1 MSRINI
7 EIPGEDHQ
15 KLKIL
20 AAISGTSIKELV
32 LSAIKEKIYV
42 GLEQKPNDLTLKSF
56 AESDSGN
63 GITTHLTLSEL
74 FQDLGF
80 DNAKKN

>member
-7 EIPGEDHQ
+7 EIPNEDHQ

-20 AAISGTSIKELV
+20 AAVSSTSIKDLV

-42 GLEQKPNDLTLKSF
+42 QLDQKPNELTLKAF
-56 AESDSGN
+56 AEVDSCIGL
-63 GITTHLTLSEL
+63 TTHQSITDL
-74 FQDLGF
+74 FEDLGLS
-80 DNAKKN
+80 NAEKY

>member
-7 EIPGEDHQ
+7 EIPNSDHQ

-20 AAISGTSIKELV
+20 AAVSGSSIKELV
-32 LSAIKEKIYV
+32 LSAIKEKID
-42 GLEQKPNDLTLKSF
+42 LNLDKKPNDLTLNSF
-56 AESDSGN
+56 LEVDRSVGL
-63 GITTHLTLSEL
+63 TTHNNLSDL

-80 DNAKKN
+80 NNVEKH

>member
-7 EIPGEDHQ
+7 EIPNDDHQ

-20 AAISGTSIKELV
+20 AAVSSTSIKDLV

-42 GLEQKPNDLTLKSF
+42 QLEQKPNDLTLKSF
-56 AESDSGN
+56 AEVESGI
-63 GITTHLTLSEL
+63 GLTTHQTIADL
-74 FQDLGF
+74 FEDLGL
-80 DNAKKN
+80 DNTKC